1 MHKTQTQK
9 PKINLQD
16 QYLNHLRKNKAE
28 VDVKLVSG
36 EQLKGYVR
44 GFDNYVLLFEDSR
57 GLHLIYKHAL
67 AEIAFSTQFRLT
79 FNAKASGSD
88 CEE

>member
-1 MHKTQTQK
+1 MYKTQVPK

-28 VDVKLVSG
+28 VEVKLVSG
-36 EQLKGYVR
+36 ELFKGYVR
-44 GFDNYVLLFEDSR
+44 GFDNYVLLFEDST

-67 AEIAFSTQFRLT
+67 AEMAFSAQFRLT
-79 FNAKASGSD
+79 FNAKAPGSD
-88 CEE
+88 YEE

>member
-1 MHKTQTQK
+1 MPKTQTQK
-9 PKINLQD
+9 TKINLQD

-28 VDVKLVSG
+28 VEIKLISG
-36 EQLKGYVR
+36 ERFKGYVR
-44 GFDNYVLLFEDSR
+44 GFDNYVLLFEDST

-79 FNAKASGSD
+79 FNTKASSSEH
-88 CEE
+88 EE